1 MTELL
6 LKEEVYA
13 IVGGAMAVYNE
24 LGPGFLEAVYHEA
37 LEIELQRRGLPFST
51 HVQLPICYKGV
62 TLRKYYE
69 ADLIVFDRVIVEIK
83 ALKALGGLEQ
93 AQLLNYLKATGL
105 RVGVLLNFGTHPN
118 LEWQR
123 LVK

>member
-1 MTELL
+1 MAELL

-13 IVGGAMAVYNE
+13 IVGAGMAVYNE

-37 LEIELQRRGLPFST
+37 MEIEMHRRGIPFNT
-51 HVQLPICYKGV
+51 HVPLTICYKGIL
-62 TLRKYYE
+62 LRKYYE
-69 ADLIVFDRVIVEIK
+69 ADLIVFERVIVELK

-105 RVGVLLNFGTHPN
+105 HVGVLLNFGSHPD